1 MEFTQEELEQYWHA
15 LRDVVCSR
23 CRRSGYEHSCRIG
36 KQGICPFDLHLPH
49 LVEAVLT
56 TPRSNRIADYI
67 PNIRAMV
74 CSQCENQDARG
85 GCLSREMASCG
96 IDSYL
101 VLVVQTIEDVHD
113 RLQGSLN

>member
-1 MEFTQEELEQYWHA
+1 MEFTQHELEQYWNA
-15 LRDVVCSR
+15 LKEAVCSK
-23 CRRSGYEHSCRIG
+23 CRKSGYERSCRIG
-36 KQGICPFDLHLPH
+36 AHGICPFDLHLPR

-56 TPRSNRIADYI
+56 TPRSSRIADYI

-74 CSQCENQDARG
+74 CSHCENQDARG

-101 VLVVQTIEDVHD
+101 LVVVQTIEDIHD
-113 RLQGSLN
+113 RLQSGLN